1 MGTETRMSIFQRATM
16 SESDDVNSVNSNLW
30 CQVVSCFPHQG
41 VSGYYVLQIS
51 LAEQSTLRFDCAND
65 NRWY

>member
-1 MGTETRMSIFQRATM
+1 MGTEIRMSIFQRATM
-16 SESDDVNSVNSNLW
+16 SESDDVNSYLW
-30 CQVVSCFPHQG
+30 CQVVSCFPRQG
-41 VSGYYVLQIS
+41 VSGYYFLQIS